1 MRTVQNKNVWKSV
14 QITADKNPA
23 PLDAWSRWTT
33 WSGVPAWERSE
44 MLYSKSACM
53 HAPFDS
59 LFFFSFQSESCTSAK
74 HGDLSRV
81 VAPSLKRGAYLA
93 SSSNIANANHVY
105 VCPTCCMFCPGAT
118 AGISVA
124 NANLPCMHAL
134 TWGRK
139 CEKKRFSF

>member
-1 MRTVQNKNVWKSV
+1 MQ
-14 QITADKNPA
+14 Q
-23 PLDAWSRWTT
+23 
-33 WSGVPAWERSE
+33 E
-44 MLYSKSACM
+44 CM
-53 HAPFDS
+53 HARTHH
-59 LFFFSFQSESCTSAK
+59 LVLNSAVIPNSK
-74 HGDLSRV
+74 LGDPSRV
-81 VAPSLKRGAYLA
+81 AAPSLKRGAYLA

-139 CEKKRFSF
+139 CEKKDLVFSFCIICFPGQNGNEHGKQHMKRNLPPVEMV